1 MRSRILLRNV
11 RDRVERRTL
20 VLHVGINKTASTY
33 IQHRLKKNRRFLR
46 RRGLLYPRRRRE
58 HLQLVKALSQG
69 RMEPWTR
76 LLSSARRQ
84 GLTPLVSA
92 EILSELLHQDREP
105 GAEATLLADLVA
117 FLASRGMDVHLVAFV
132 RDQPA
137 YLNSRYTQLIKRFY
151 FALPFRRFL
160 RRAMAGT
167 CKGECDYERLFTEAL
182 DHPAVTTTF
191 LPFRSG
197 EADPCERLL
206 AAIGVADPQGL
217 PPLQQLAN
225 SQPGWKAV
233 WLAQHLARRLRR
245 HHPEAWRDGGCK
257 ARLRQALE
265 RLAVERDW
273 PAEPYQGLDQRLL
286 ARLEHHYAASNERFA
301 RRVWGCSWRE
311 LFPSPQLRPSPTR
324 PRSPQERR
332 QLRALANQ
340 LLAETLSAPAAPER
354 RAQRQ
359 SCAAA
364 AAISAPG
371 GESAGPAAG
380 NAG

>member
-1 MRSRILLRNV
+1 MH
-11 RDRVERRTL
+11 RDWVERRTL

-33 IQHRLKKNRRFLR
+33 IQHRLKRNRRFLR
-46 RRGLLYPRRRRE
+46 RRGLLYPRRRSE

-69 RMEPWTR
+69 RMDPWTQ
-76 LLSSARRQ
+76 LLQQARRQ
-84 GLTPLVSA
+84 GLVPMISA
-92 EILSELLHQDREP
+92 EILSELLHQRRDP
-105 GAEATLLADLVA
+105 GAATTLLADLVA
-117 FLASRGMDVHLVAFV
+117 FLASRQMDLHLVAFV

-151 FALPFRRFL
+151 FALPFRRFV

-167 CKGECDYERLFTEAL
+167 GKGACDYERLFTEAL

-197 EADPCERLL
+197 EADPCDRLL
-206 AAIGVADPQGL
+206 AAIGVPDPQAL

-233 WLAQHLARRLRR
+233 WLAQRLARRLRR
-245 HHPEAWRDGGCK
+245 HHPEAWRDGATK

-265 RLAVERDW
+265 RLAVKREW
-273 PAEPYQGLDQRLL
+273 PAEPYQGVDGESL
-286 ARLEHHYAASNERFA
+286 ARLEQHYAASNERFA

-311 LFPSPQLRPSPTR
+311 LFPRPQLKTSPTR

-332 QLRALANQ
+332 QLKALARQ
-340 LLAETLSAPAAPER
+340 LLAETLSAPAAPAR
-354 RAQRQ
+354 RARRR

-364 AAISAPG
+364 AAISAP
-371 GESAGPAAG
+371 P
-380 NAG
+380 

>member
-1 MRSRILLRNV
+1 M
-11 RDRVERRTL
+11 ERRTL

-33 IQHRLKKNRRFLR
+33 IQHRLKRNRRFLR
-46 RRGLLYPRRRRE
+46 RRGLLYPRSRRE
-58 HLQLVKALSQG
+58 HLLLVKALSRG
-69 RMEPWTR
+69 RMDPWTQ
-76 LLSSARRQ
+76 LLQSARRR
-84 GLTPLVSA
+84 GLVPLISA
-92 EILSELLHQDREP
+92 EIFSELLHLNREP
-105 GAEATLLADLVA
+105 GGDTTLLADLVA
-117 FLASRGMDVHLVAFV
+117 FLASREMDLHLVAFV

-160 RRAMAGT
+160 RRAMAAT

-206 AAIGVADPQGL
+206 AAIGVADPQRL
-217 PPLQQLAN
+217 APLQQVAN

-245 HHPEAWRDGGCK
+245 HHPEAWRDGAFK
-257 ARLRQALE
+257 ARLRQAIE

-273 PAEPYQGLDQRLL
+273 PAEPYQGMDGELL
-286 ARLEHHYAASNERFA
+286 TKLERHYAASNERFA

-311 LFPSPQLRPSPTR
+311 LFPSPQLKPSPTG

-332 QLRALANQ
+332 QLKALARQ
-340 LLAETLSAPAAPER
+340 LLAETLS
-354 RAQRQ
+354 
-359 SCAAA
+359 
-364 AAISAPG
+364 
-371 GESAGPAAG
+371 
-380 NAG
+380 

>member
-1 MRSRILLRNV
+1 L
-11 RDRVERRTL
+11 VERRTL

-33 IQHRLKKNRRFLR
+33 IQHRLKKNRSFLR
-46 RRGLLYPRRRRE
+46 RQGLLYPRRRRE

-69 RMEPWTR
+69 RMAPWTQ
-76 LLSSARRQ
+76 LLQSARRR
-84 GLTPLVSA
+84 GLAPLISA
-92 EILSELLHQDREP
+92 EILSELLHQSRKP
-105 GAEATLLADLVA
+105 GGDTTLLADLVA
-117 FLASRGMDVHLVAFV
+117 FLASQQMDLHLIAFV

-151 FALPFRRFL
+151 FTLPFRSYL
-160 RRAMAGT
+160 KRAMAGG
-167 CKGECDYERLFTEAL
+167 CKGVCDYQQLFGEAL

-197 EADPCERLL
+197 EDDPCERLL

-265 RLAVERDW
+265 QLAVERDW
-273 PAEPYQGLDQRLL
+273 PAEPYQGVDGELL
-286 ARLEHHYAASNERFA
+286 TKLERHYAASNERFA
-301 RRVWGCSWRE
+301 RRVWGCSWQE

-324 PRSPQERR
+324 PRSPEERH
-332 QLRALANQ
+332 QLKALADQ
-340 LLAETLSAPAAPER
+340 LLAEALTAPAAAGR
-354 RAQRQ
+354 RARRR
-359 SCAAA
+359 S
-364 AAISAPG
+364 
-371 GESAGPAAG
+371 
-380 NAG
+380 